1 MSDKIPREKKR
12 EKSQNPGLRLHGCR
26 DFEPLPYI
34 WELTLASSLKSLIAT
49 FRGTK
54 NNQFPAQFSKGSA
67 QERAIAE
74 NIVSQASKMT
84 PLKREI
90 SMLNAS
96 NLLEGFIWSR
106 M

>member
-1 MSDKIPREKKR
+1 MSRQNSAK
-12 EKSQNPGLRLHGCR
+12 EKSQNPDLRSRGCR
-26 DFEPLPYI
+26 HFEPLTTI

-49 FRGTK
+49 FRVTK
-54 NNQFPAQFSKGSA
+54 NNRFPAQFSKGPA

-74 NIVSQASKMT
+74 SIVLQASKMT
-84 PLKREI
+84 LFKREI
-90 SMLNAS
+90 SMLNAN